1 MGMSRRPK
9 NLDLNQLAK
18 RIVDEAIGEEPI
30 EPAPI
35 QKDQAAVKRGR
46 LGGLKGG
53 KARADKLTEEQRIEI
68 AKKAASDR
76 WSEKSN

>member
-1 MGMSRRPK
+1 MSKRPK

-18 RIVDEAIGEEPI
+18 RIVDEAIGEEHI

-76 WSEKSN
+76 WSDKAN